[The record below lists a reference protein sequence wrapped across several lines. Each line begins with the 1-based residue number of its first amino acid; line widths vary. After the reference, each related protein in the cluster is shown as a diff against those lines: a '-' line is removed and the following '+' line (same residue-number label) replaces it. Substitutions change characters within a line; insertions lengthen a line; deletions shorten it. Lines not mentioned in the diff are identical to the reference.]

1 MECLVLVGSIMIFIV
16 QVHYRKLIEYEEEFY
31 TASEAVLDFAEQE
44 KKWKNKNAVL
54 VLKDQDGNRI
64 LLRWMNKIK
73 MYENKDR
80 KAKRTSTRG
89 CGKKGH

>member
-1 MECLVLVGSIMIFIV
+1 MIFIV

-64 LLRWMNKIK
+64 LLRWMNKNK
-73 MYENKDR
+73 MYEKETKGTGT
-80 KAKRTSTRG
+80 KASNRSSKKKR
-89 CGKKGH
+89 